1 MFTHYYVL
9 LYEISTFIFPLVV
22 RVTDF
27 HLQLSLKLSKTIRC
41 IDIDL
46 VWRPKTLVFDKY
58 HKHIRFVCFITQ
70 SIWIV
75 LSYRWNTHERENI
88 YQNNV
93 SFLLL
98 NILNTIEDK
107 INSKCKVSTVCHGN
121 NADTI
126 VPAALVVCLLIILP
140 CEVVKFLFSTITK
153 D

>member
-1 MFTHYYVL
+1 M
-9 LYEISTFIFPLVV
+9 
-22 RVTDF
+22 
-27 HLQLSLKLSKTIRC
+27 SKTIRC

-46 VWRPKTLVFDKY
+46 WWRPKTLVFDKY

-121 NADTI
+121 NANTI

-140 CEVVKFLFSTITK
+140 CEVVNEIKHPQRITNLIFWRFDMGIDISIVDALFYLLC
-153 D
+153 